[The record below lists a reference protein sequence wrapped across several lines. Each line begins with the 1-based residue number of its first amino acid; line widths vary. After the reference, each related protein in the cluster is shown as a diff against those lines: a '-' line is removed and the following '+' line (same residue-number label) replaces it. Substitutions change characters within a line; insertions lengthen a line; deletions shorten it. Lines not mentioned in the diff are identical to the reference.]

1 MNDSLLV
8 DRLQKKKAIAT
19 VLEGY
24 PDGARVV
31 VVSRDEYRDDEAK
44 ALGIHVRMTV
54 VSQYADTPDTVIS
67 ETKLISDIVTGAALI
82 DVAAQ
87 YTTYMFWRCSQELQ
101 RLFFP
106 RKPA

>member
-1 MNDSLLV
+1 MTEYLRAV
-8 DRLQKKKAIAT
+8 ARRQAAAT
-19 VLEGY
+19 ILEQYSPGSQ
-24 PDGARVV
+24 VV
-31 VVSRDEYRDDEAK
+31 VVQTAEYYGDRGK
-44 ALGIHVRMTV
+44 ALGIHVHMTV

-82 DVAAQ
+82 DVVAQ
-87 YTTYMFWRCSQELQ
+87 STTDMFWRCSQELQ